1 MKKII
6 ISVFLYVHNGKLR
19 EQIIFYIVT
28 CMEYLILIN
37 NSNIKY
43 RVNNSSY
50 LVQTVK
56 RIKTLTVQYCLQVPK
71 QVDHG
76 M

>member
-1 MKKII
+1 
-6 ISVFLYVHNGKLR
+6 
-19 EQIIFYIVT
+19 
-28 CMEYLILIN
+28 MEHLILIN

-56 RIKTLTVQYCLQVPK
+56 RIKTLTVLQVPK
-71 QVDHG
+71 QADHDT
-76 M
+76 

>member
-1 MKKII
+1 M
-6 ISVFLYVHNGKLR
+6 YNGKLQ
-19 EQIIFYIVT
+19 EQIIFYSLT
-28 CMEYLILIN
+28 CMEHLILIN

-50 LVQTVK
+50 LIQTVK

-71 QVDHG
+71 QADHG
-76 M
+76 T

>member
-1 MKKII
+1 
-6 ISVFLYVHNGKLR
+6 
-19 EQIIFYIVT
+19 
-28 CMEYLILIN
+28 MEHLILIN

-56 RIKTLTVQYCLQVPK
+56 RIKTLTVLQVLK
-71 QVDHG
+71 QADHDT
-76 M
+76 